1 MARIRTIKPEFFTS
15 DDICALTPLARL
27 LYIGLW
33 CEADREGRL
42 VWTHGV
48 MKRRYLPD
56 DACDIGQL
64 STKLTRRGLLR
75 LNGEGLS

>member
-15 DDICALTPLARL
+15 DDICALSPRARL

-42 VWTHGV
+42 VWAPRGF
-48 MKRRYLPD
+48 KRTS
-56 DACDIGQL
+56 A
-64 STKLTRRGLLR
+64 
-75 LNGEGLS
+75 